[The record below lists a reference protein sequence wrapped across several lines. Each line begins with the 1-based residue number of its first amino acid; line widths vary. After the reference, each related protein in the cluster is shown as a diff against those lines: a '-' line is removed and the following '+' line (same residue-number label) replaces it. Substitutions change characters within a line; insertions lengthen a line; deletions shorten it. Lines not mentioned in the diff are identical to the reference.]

1 MKLTLPLLLM
11 SINMALSAPVFAQST
26 SPDDYSSSSSLTESP
41 APPTSGEASLPVMQN
56 GHVYLGTRLGWANYQ
71 DACGQDAL
79 KCANDTFGFGLYGGY
94 QFNDWFA
101 LEGGLTDYGSPDAR
115 YRQGTVSVDD
125 MLGGEI
131 SAKLSYPLTE
141 RFDVYTRIG
150 GAWQHIDKHF
160 TPMPDSIES
169 SQWNVLSAVGL
180 DYRLSQRWSLRGEY
194 QFIDGIGDGDVE
206 QADLHFASFGLTYH
220 FGQTD
225 PVVAPK
231 PKTPKTHYV
240 TVNKKIHLDTQSLF
254 GFDSSTLQPSADLK
268 ALVSQLPVNNQ
279 ALIYITGYTDSSGSA
294 HYNQKLSQKRAQAV
308 KDYLVE
314 QGVASARIIA
324 TGKGESNPIAS
335 NATAEG
341 RAQNRRVDVSFDT
354 VVSDSTQ
361 ITDVINNNNV

>member
-1 MKLTLPLLLM
+1 MKLTSPLLLM
-11 SINMALSAPVFAQST
+11 SISMALSAQVFAQST
-26 SPDDYSSSSSLTESP
+26 SPDDYSSLALTDTS
-41 APPTSGEASLPVMQN
+41 APPTSDQASLPMMQN
-56 GHVYLGTRLGWANYQ
+56 GHFYLGTRLGWANYQ
-71 DACGQDAL
+71 DACGQDTL

-150 GAWQHIDKHF
+150 GAWQHIDEHF

-169 SQWNVLSAVGL
+169 NQWNVLSAVGL

-194 QFIDGIGDGDVE
+194 QFIDGIGDGD
-206 QADLHFASFGLTYH
+206 QAGLHFTSLGLTYH
-220 FGQTD
+220 FGQPDPIVT
-225 PVVAPK
+225 PVVAPE
-231 PKTPKTHYV
+231 PELREV
-240 TVNKKIHLDTQSLF
+240 TVSKPIHLDSQSLF
-254 GFDSSTLQPSADLK
+254 GFDSSAIKSTDELES
-268 ALVSQLPVNNQ
+268 LVSQLPRDSE
-279 ALIYITGYTDSSGSA
+279 ALIYITGYTDNTGPA
-294 HYNQKLSQKRAQAV
+294 HYNQALSQKRAQAV

-314 QGVASARIIA
+314 QGVTPARIIA

-341 RAQNRRVDVSFDT
+341 RVQNRRVEVSFDT
-354 VVSDSTQ
+354 IVSERTQ
-361 ITDVINNNNV
+361 VTDTIDNNNG